1 MDGYSVASVAPLP
14 GRHQTLTD
22 QAVEMAADGSLVVR
36 FKRPL
41 RETASSRDRD
51 ACEPA
56 AVGEGGD
63 GAGPGAAAS
72 IEVAAADDTG
82 TAAVVCSAGTGH
94 GGMEWLD
101 PSKEGV
107 VLLWA
112 YGREAWPSYHDAT
125 GAFVLPR
132 LAFDG

>member
-22 QAVEMAADGSLVVR
+22 QAVDMAADGSLVVR

-41 RETASSRDRD
+41 RETASYRNLD

-56 AVGEGGD
+56 AVGESGD
-63 GAGPGAAAS
+63 AEGPGAAAS
-72 IEVAAADDTG
+72 AEAAAADDTD
-82 TAAVVCSAGTGH
+82 APAVVCSAGTDQ

-101 PSKEGV
+101 PSEEGV

-112 YGREAWPSYHDAT
+112 YGKGAWPGYHDAT
-125 GAFVLPR
+125 GAFLLPR